1 MILPAWLTGLGAKL
15 LLAGAFVLVLLGAVF
30 RLIGM
35 GRAQERGVAAAKG
48 MERTQQANAAR
59 AEAAKPITKEA
70 EDADPDN
77 RDRR

>member
-1 MILPAWLTGLGAKL
+1 MPLPTWLTGLGAKL

-35 GRAQERGVAAAKG
+35 GRTQERGVAAAKG

-59 AEAAKPITKEA
+59 AEAFKPVTPEVEA
-70 EDADPDN
+70 NDPNN
-77 RDRR
+77 RDRN